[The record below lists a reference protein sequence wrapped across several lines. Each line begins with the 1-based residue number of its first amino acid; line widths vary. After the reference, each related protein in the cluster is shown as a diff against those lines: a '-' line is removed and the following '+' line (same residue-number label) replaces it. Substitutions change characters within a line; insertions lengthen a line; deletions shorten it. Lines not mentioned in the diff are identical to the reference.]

1 MIKTLQRRFALS
13 RQGAVDLIKGCIA
26 CVVQDIS
33 FMLPVGLLYYFVID
47 AMNGNL
53 NGSRIAFYAVGSL
66 VCLCLI
72 FIATWFQYNATYLA
86 TYVESGVRRISLA
99 EQLRKIPLS
108 FFGKKDL
115 ADLTN
120 SIMGDCATLETAFS
134 HYVPALAGSLI
145 STTLIA
151 ICLFAIDF
159 RMALAAVWVL
169 PIAFTITLFSA
180 RIQEYFNRKSV
191 AANVALESGVQECIE
206 SLQDLKSNN
215 AEERYLKGL
224 DKKIDYVEKRHIITE
239 LGTALFVVSSTLI
252 LKFGIATVA
261 LVGSA
266 LLIRGEIDI
275 PLFFMFLL
283 VASRLYAPLEGALQN
298 LAAVIS
304 TKTNINRMNE
314 IFDQPIQTGS
324 NTMTNQGYDIVFD
337 HVGFAYKPGETVLK
351 DVSFTAK
358 QGEVTALVGPSGGGK
373 TTVSRLAARFWDIN
387 KGKITVGGMDISK
400 IDPETLLS
408 LYSIVFQ
415 DVTLFNNT
423 IMENIRIG
431 RKDATDEEVI
441 AAARLANCEEFAVKL
456 PDGFYSMIGENGC
469 ELSGGERQRI
479 SIARAFL
486 KNAPIILLDEA
497 TASLDVENETL
508 IQAALSRLI
517 KDKTVLVIAHRMRTV
532 SGADK
537 VVVLSDG
544 SVAEQGTQ
552 EKLMNTGKIYPH
564 MVKLQMI
571 SGDWGI

>member
-47 AMNGNL
+47 TMNGNL

-180 RIQEYFNRKSV
+180 RVQEYFNRKSV

-337 HVGFAYKPGETVLK
+337 HVGFAYNTGETVLK

-479 SIARAFL
+479 SSARAFL

-508 IQAALSRLI
+508 IQAALSKLI

-544 SVAEQGTQ
+544 SVAEQGTP

-571 SGDWGI
+571 SQDWGI

>member
-1 MIKTLQRRFALS
+1 
-13 RQGAVDLIKGCIA
+13 
-26 CVVQDIS
+26 
-33 FMLPVGLLYYFVID
+33 MLPVGLLYYFVID

-224 DKKIDYVEKRHIITE
+224 DKKINYVEKRHIITE

-337 HVGFAYKPGETVLK
+337 HVGFAYNTGETVLK

-544 SVAEQGTQ
+544 SVAEQGTP

>member
-151 ICLFAIDF
+151 ICLFAYDW

-224 DKKIDYVEKRHIITE
+224 DKKINYVEKRHIITE

-266 LLIRGEIDI
+266 LLIRGGIDI

-544 SVAEQGTQ
+544 SVAEQGTP